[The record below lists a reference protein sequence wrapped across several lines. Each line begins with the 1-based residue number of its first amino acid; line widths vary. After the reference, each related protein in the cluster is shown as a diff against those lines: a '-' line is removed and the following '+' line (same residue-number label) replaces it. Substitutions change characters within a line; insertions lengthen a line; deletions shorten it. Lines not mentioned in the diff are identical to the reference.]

1 MFKVDITKLSVG
13 IREHLSYW
21 LLVSGVLAITLAAV
35 LAVVVRSEVR
45 AVDAKR
51 QAATSNP
58 HVRAVLSSALPTR
71 VDRNPEREA
80 YFGETHIHTSWSFDA
95 YVFGNTKAGPEDAY
109 KFATGQA
116 IDHPA
121 GYKVKITRPLDF
133 MAVTD
138 HAEYAGTVP
147 LANDSSSPISKLAI
161 AEKLKVR
168 SKEDIQR
175 VYMFLGTSL
184 LKNEPIH
191 ELMSPE
197 VAGNVWKQFVTIA
210 DKYYQPGKFTTF
222 AAYEWTSTPDNRNMH
237 RNIIFKD
244 SKKGPEVPFTS
255 LDSDHPEDLWNWMD
269 SQRKAGNELLAISHN
284 ANLSDGIMFPLEVD
298 SKGRPID
305 VAWAQDRVN
314 NEPLTEIHQLKGC
327 HSPKLCPAVKS
338 IT

>member
-1 MFKVDITKLSVG
+1 MSKFDTRKLHVA
-13 IREHLSYW
+13 IRENLGYK
-21 LLVSGVLAITLAAV
+21 LIFSGVLAISLAVTLAV
-35 LAVVVRSEVR
+35 IVRSEVR
-45 AVDAKR
+45 AADAKR
-51 QAATSNP
+51 HAASSKANIP
-58 HVRAVLSSALPTR
+58 AAPFSALTAK
-71 VDRNPEREA
+71 VDRNPDRDA

-109 KFATGQA
+109 KFAIGQP

-121 GYKVKITRPLDF
+121 GYQVKITRPLDF

-147 LANDSSSPISKLAI
+147 LANDPNSPISKLPI

-222 AAYEWTSTPDNRNMH
+222 AAYVWT
-237 RNIIFKD
+237 
-244 SKKGPEVPFTS
+244 
-255 LDSDHPEDLWNWMD
+255 
-269 SQRKAGNELLAISHN
+269 
-284 ANLSDGIMFPLEVD
+284 
-298 SKGRPID
+298 
-305 VAWAQDRVN
+305 
-314 NEPLTEIHQLKGC
+314 
-327 HSPKLCPAVKS
+327 
-338 IT
+338 